1 MLYRRKG
8 LAMTA
13 EKQISEVFEGAT
25 KTFFNIL
32 LNQVQDGVYCL
43 DKDRRVV
50 FWGKG
55 AEMATGLERAAVQ
68 GKQCPEEL
76 TLLVDH
82 EDKPVDPEKCP
93 ILATLKDGAI
103 RSAELYLR
111 HKDGYRLPISLRV
124 VPIIREDGAVIGAA
138 EVFTDLSPKATLPMN
153 IADLER
159 QGLVDT
165 DTGIPGRKFIEMHLA
180 ARLDEYQRYGL
191 PFGLVYADVD
201 NYEKLL
207 ERYGRFN
214 AAKVVRMIARTIH
227 KNIRYFDTVGRWDA
241 EEFLILFLNID
252 ENRLDIV
259 ANKLRLLIAESY
271 ISVETGTLG
280 ATVSMGACLVQR
292 YDSVEGVVKRAEQ
305 LMRHSKWRGRDKV
318 SMSFVTNEER

>member
-1 MLYRRKG
+1 
-8 LAMTA
+8 MTA

-25 KTFFNIL
+25 KAFFNIL

-43 DKDRRVV
+43 DRDRRVV
-50 FWGKG
+50 FWGNG
-55 AEMATGLERAAVQ
+55 AEMTTGFERAEVM
-68 GKQCPEEL
+68 GKQCPEDI

-93 ILATLKDGAI
+93 IVSTLRDGTI

-111 HKDGYRLPISLRV
+111 HKDGYRLPVSLRV
-124 VPIIREDGAVIGAA
+124 IPVIREDGEIIGAA
-138 EVFTDLSPKATLPMN
+138 EVFTNMSPKVTIPMN
-153 IADLER
+153 VTDLEH
-159 QGLVDT
+159 QGLIDT
-165 DTGIPGRKFIEMHLA
+165 ETGIPGRRFLDLHLA
-180 ARLDEYQRYGL
+180 ARLDEFQRFGL

-201 NYEKLL
+201 NYGKIL

-214 AAKVVRMIARTIH
+214 AAKVLRMIARTFH
-227 KNIRYFDTVGRWDA
+227 KNIRYFDIVGRWDA
-241 EEFLILFLNID
+241 EEFLLLFLNID
-252 ENRLDIV
+252 ESRLDIV
-259 ANKLRLLIAESY
+259 ANKLRLLVAESY

-292 YDSVEGVVKRAEQ
+292 YDSVEGLAKRSEQ
-305 LMRHSKWRGRDKV
+305 LMMHSKWRGRNKV

>member
-1 MLYRRKG
+1 
-8 LAMTA
+8 MTTGF
-13 EKQISEVFEGAT
+13 ERTEV
-25 KTFFNIL
+25 
-32 LNQVQDGVYCL
+32 
-43 DKDRRVV
+43 
-50 FWGKG
+50 
-55 AEMATGLERAAVQ
+55 M
-68 GKQCPEEL
+68 GKQCPEDF

-93 ILATLKDGAI
+93 IVSTLRDGTI

-111 HKDGYRLPISLRV
+111 HKDGYRLPVSIRV
-124 VPIIREDGAVIGAA
+124 IPVIREDGEIIGAA
-138 EVFTDLSPKATLPMN
+138 EVFTDMSPKITMPMN

-159 QGLVDT
+159 QGLIDT
-165 DTGIPGRKFIEMHLA
+165 ETGIPGRKFLDLHLA
-180 ARLDEYQRYGL
+180 TRLDEYQRFGL

-201 NYEKLL
+201 NYGKIL

-214 AAKVVRMIARTIH
+214 AAKVLRMIARTFH
-227 KNIRYFDTVGRWDA
+227 KNIRYFDIVGRWDA

-252 ENRLDIV
+252 ESRLDIV
-259 ANKLRLLIAESY
+259 ANKLRLLVAESY

-292 YDSVEGVVKRAEQ
+292 YDSVEGLVKRAEQ
-305 LMRHSKWRGRDKV
+305 LMMHSKWRGRNKV

>member
-1 MLYRRKG
+1 MS
-8 LAMTA
+8 A

-43 DKDRRVV
+43 DKDRRIV

-55 AEMATGLERAAVQ
+55 AEMAAGFERAEVL
-68 GKQCPEEL
+68 GKQCPEDL

-93 ILATLKDGAI
+93 ILSTLKDGTI

-111 HKDGYRLPISLRV
+111 HKDGYRLPVALRV
-124 VPIIREDGAVIGAA
+124 IPIIREDGEIIGAA
-138 EVFTDLSPKATLPMN
+138 EVFTDMSPKITLPMN

-159 QGLVDT
+159 QGLVDIE
-165 DTGIPGRKFIEMHLA
+165 TGIPGRKFLDMHLA
-180 ARLDEYQRYGL
+180 ARLDEYQRYGI
-191 PFGLVYADVD
+191 PFGVVYADVD

-214 AAKVVRMIARTIH
+214 AAKVLRMIARTFH
-227 KNIRYFDTVGRWDA
+227 KNIRYFDIVGRWNV
-241 EEFLILFLNID
+241 EEFLVLFLNID
-252 ENRLDIV
+252 ESRLDIV
-259 ANKLRLLIAESY
+259 ANKLRLLVAESY
-271 ISVETGTLG
+271 ISVETGSLG

-292 YDSVEGVVKRAEQ
+292 YDSVEGLVKRAEQ
-305 LMRHSKWRGRDKV
+305 LMMHSKWRGRNKV
-318 SMSFVTNEER
+318 SMSFVTNEDR

>member
-1 MLYRRKG
+1 
-8 LAMTA
+8 MTD

-25 KTFFNIL
+25 KAFFNIL

-55 AEMATGLERAAVQ
+55 AEMTTGFERAEVM
-68 GKQCPEEL
+68 GKQCPEDI

-93 ILATLKDGAI
+93 IVSTLRDGTI

-111 HKDGYRLPISLRV
+111 HKDGYRLPVSLRV
-124 VPIIREDGAVIGAA
+124 IPVIREDGEIIGAA
-138 EVFTDLSPKATLPMN
+138 EVFTNMSPKVTIPMN
-153 IADLER
+153 VTDLEH
-159 QGLVDT
+159 QGLIDT
-165 DTGIPGRKFIEMHLA
+165 ETGIPGRKFLDLHLA
-180 ARLDEYQRYGL
+180 ARLDEFQRFGL

-201 NYEKLL
+201 NYGKIL

-214 AAKVVRMIARTIH
+214 AAKVLRMIARTFH
-227 KNIRYFDTVGRWDA
+227 KNIRYFDIVGRWDA

-252 ENRLDIV
+252 ESRLDIV
-259 ANKLRLLIAESY
+259 ANKLRLLVAESY

-292 YDSVEGVVKRAEQ
+292 YDSVEGLVKRAEQ
-305 LMRHSKWRGRDKV
+305 LMMHSKWRGRNKV